1 MTDRGEHI
9 STNNRFKIKQLCDNR
24 KGSYT
29 LTTLLLPS
37 GYRHEGI
44 LDTGQPLQF

>member
-9 STNNRFKIKQLCDNR
+9 STTTDSKLSNYMIRCNGIVHI
-24 KGSYT
+24 
-29 LTTLLLPS
+29 TTLLLPS

-44 LDTGQPLQF
+44 RDTGQCPQF